1 MKKLFC
7 ILVFL
12 SAYQS
17 VLAQTSKADPTDV
30 QGWYGGTLD
39 INLPR
44 KWAAELDYQA
54 RYFNNVRT
62 FNGSYISVGAS
73 KELSDFL
80 SLQAEYRLA
89 LVSGLTSHRVS
100 VGAEA
105 SQQFG
110 ELDISLRALIQN
122 RVQDFD
128 DATISNDHSGY
139 WRVRLGAKINLV
151 KKLNM
156 YVKTEP
162 IMKFGGVYFID
173 NWRNTIGL
181 KYKFSKQLKLD
192 AYYIYRPDFAK
203 ATYNRLFHIN
213 GLSLIYSLKSNGPK
227 NPKIG

>member
-139 WRVRLGAKINLV
+139 WRVRLGAKVNLV

-156 YVKTEP
+156 YVQTEP

-173 NWRNTIGL
+173 NWRNTIGF
-181 KYKFSKQLKLD
+181 KYKLSKHLKLD

-213 GLSLIYSLKSNGPK
+213 GVSLIYSLKSNGPK
-227 NPKIG
+227 NPKKS

>member
-1 MKKLFC
+1 MKKVFC
-7 ILVFL
+7 ILVFFC
-12 SAYQS
+12 AYQS
-17 VLAQTSKADPTDV
+17 VLAQTSKADPTDI

-73 KELSDFL
+73 KEIANFL

-89 LVSGLTSHRVS
+89 LVSGLSSHRVS

-110 ELDISLRALIQN
+110 EVDISLRALIQN

-139 WRVRLGAKINLV
+139 WRVRLGAKFGLV
-151 KKLNM
+151 KKLDM
-156 YVKTEP
+156 YVQTEP

-173 NWRNTIGL
+173 NWRNTIGF

-213 GLSLIYSLKSNGPK
+213 GVSLIYSLKPNGPK

>member
-1 MKKLFC
+1 MKKLFV
-7 ILVFL
+7 ILVFIA
-12 SAYQS
+12 AYQS
-17 VLAQTSKADPTDV
+17 VFAQTSKADPTDV

-54 RYFNNVRT
+54 RYFNNIRT

-73 KELSDFL
+73 KEVADFL

-89 LVSGLTSHRVS
+89 LVSGITSHRFS

-105 SQQFG
+105 SQ
-110 ELDISLRALIQN
+110 ELGPVDISLRALIQN
-122 RVQDFD
+122 RIQDFD
-128 DATISNDHSGY
+128 DATVQNDKSGY
-139 WRVRLGAKINLV
+139 WRVRLGAKFGLV
-151 KKLNM
+151 KKLDM
-156 YVKTEP
+156 YVQTEP

-173 NWRNTIGL
+173 NWRNTVGF
-181 KYKFSKQLKLD
+181 KYKINKQLKLD

-213 GLSLIYSLKSNGPK
+213 GISLSYSLKPNGPK

>member
-139 WRVRLGAKINLV
+139 WRVRLGAKVNLV

-156 YVKTEP
+156 YMQTEP
-162 IMKFGGVYFID
+162 IMKFGGVYFVD

-213 GLSLIYSLKSNGPK
+213 GVSIIYSLKSNGPK
-227 NPKIG
+227 NPKIF

>member
-12 SAYQS
+12 GAYQF

-39 INLPR
+39 FNLPR
-44 KWAAELDYQA
+44 KWTAELDYQA

-73 KELSDFL
+73 KEVSDFL
-80 SLQAEYRLA
+80 VLQAEYRLA

-100 VGAEA
+100 IGAEA

-110 ELDISLRALIQN
+110 EVGISLRALIQN

-139 WRVRLGAKINLV
+139 WRVRLGAKVNLV

-156 YVKTEP
+156 YVQTEP

-181 KYKFSKQLKLD
+181 KYKLSKQLKLD

-213 GLSLIYSLKSNGPK
+213 GVSLIYSLKPNGPK

>member
-12 SAYQS
+12 GAYQF

-39 INLPR
+39 FNLPR
-44 KWAAELDYQA
+44 KWTAELDYQA

-73 KELSDFL
+73 KEILDFL

-89 LVSGLTSHRVS
+89 LVSRLSSHRVS

-110 ELDISLRALIQN
+110 EVDISLRALIQN

-151 KKLNM
+151 KKLKM
-156 YVKTEP
+156 YVQTEP

-181 KYKFSKQLKLD
+181 KYKLNKQLKLD
-192 AYYIYRPDFAK
+192 AFYTYRPDFAK
-203 ATYNRLFHIN
+203 ATYNRFFHIN
-213 GLSLIYSLKSNGPK
+213 GVSIIYSLKSNGPK
-227 NPKIG
+227 NPKIF

>member
-139 WRVRLGAKINLV
+139 WRVRLGAKVNLV

-156 YVKTEP
+156 YVQTEP
-162 IMKFGGVYFID
+162 IMKFGGVYFVD

-213 GLSLIYSLKSNGPK
+213 GVSIIYSLKSNGPK
-227 NPKIG
+227 NPKIF

>member
-1 MKKLFC
+1 MKKLSC

-73 KELSDFL
+73 KEILDFL

-110 ELDISLRALIQN
+110 ELGICLRALIQN

-128 DATISNDHSGY
+128 DATISNDHNGY
-139 WRVRLGAKINLV
+139 WRVRLGAKVNLV

-156 YVKTEP
+156 YVQTEP
-162 IMKFGGVYFID
+162 IMKFGGVYFVD

-213 GLSLIYSLKSNGPK
+213 GVSIIYSLKPNGPK
-227 NPKIG
+227 NPKIF

>member
-1 MKKLFC
+1 MKKLSC

-73 KELSDFL
+73 KEILDFL

-139 WRVRLGAKINLV
+139 WRVRLGAKVNLV

-156 YVKTEP
+156 YVQTEP
-162 IMKFGGVYFID
+162 IMKFGGVYFVD

-213 GLSLIYSLKSNGPK
+213 GVSIIYSLKPNGPK
-227 NPKIG
+227 NPKIF

>member
-73 KELSDFL
+73 KEILDFL

-139 WRVRLGAKINLV
+139 WRVRLGAKVNLV

-156 YVKTEP
+156 YVQTEP
-162 IMKFGGVYFID
+162 IMKFGGVYFVD

-213 GLSLIYSLKSNGPK
+213 GVSLIYSLKSNGHK

>member
-73 KELSDFL
+73 KEILDFL

-128 DATISNDHSGY
+128 DATVQNDKSGY
-139 WRVRLGAKINLV
+139 WRVRLGAKFGLI

-156 YVKTEP
+156 YVQTEP

-213 GLSLIYSLKSNGPK
+213 GVSLIYSLKPNGPK
-227 NPKIG
+227 NPKIF

>member
-73 KELSDFL
+73 KEILDFL

-139 WRVRLGAKINLV
+139 WRVRLGAKVNLV

-156 YVKTEP
+156 YVQTEP
-162 IMKFGGVYFID
+162 IMKFGGVYFVD

-213 GLSLIYSLKSNGPK
+213 GVSLIYSLKSNGPK

>member
-7 ILVFL
+7 ILVFFG
-12 SAYQS
+12 AYQS

-30 QGWYGGTLD
+30 QGWFGGTLD
-39 INLPR
+39 INLPH
-44 KWAAELDYQA
+44 KWSAELDYQA

-73 KELSDFL
+73 KEVSDFF

-89 LVSGLTSHRVS
+89 LVSGITSHRFS
-100 VGAEA
+100 IGAEA
-105 SQQFG
+105 SH
-110 ELDISLRALIQN
+110 ELGPVDISLRALIQN
-122 RVQDFD
+122 RIQDFD
-128 DATISNDHSGY
+128 DATVQNDKSGY
-139 WRVRLGAKINLV
+139 WRVRLGAKFGLI
-151 KKLNM
+151 KKLDM
-156 YVKTEP
+156 YVQTEP

-173 NWRNTIGL
+173 NWRNTIGF
-181 KYKFSKQLKLD
+181 KYKLSKKLKLD

-213 GLSLIYSLKSNGPK
+213 GVSLIYSLKPNGPK

>member
-1 MKKLFC
+1 MKKLFF

-12 SAYQS
+12 AESQS

-54 RYFNNVRT
+54 RYFNNIRT

-73 KELSDFL
+73 KELADFL

-89 LVSGLTSHRVS
+89 LVSGVTSHRFS

-105 SQQFG
+105 SQ
-110 ELDISLRALIQN
+110 ELGPVDLSLRALIQN
-122 RVQDFD
+122 RIQDFD
-128 DATISNDHSGY
+128 DATVQNDKSGY
-139 WRVRLGAKINLV
+139 WRVRLGAKFGLV
-151 KKLNM
+151 KKLDM
-156 YVKTEP
+156 YVQTEP

-173 NWRNTIGL
+173 NWRNTVGF
-181 KYKFSKQLKLD
+181 KYKITKQLKLD

-203 ATYNRLFHIN
+203 ATYNRFYHIN
-213 GLSLIYSLKSNGPK
+213 GISLIYSLKPNGPK

>member
-1 MKKLFC
+1 MKKLFL

-12 SAYQS
+12 GGYQS

-44 KWAAELDYQA
+44 KWSAELDYQA
-54 RYFNNVRT
+54 RYFNNIRT
-62 FNGSYISVGAS
+62 FNGSYISFGAS
-73 KELSDFL
+73 KELSDFF

-89 LVSGLTSHRVS
+89 LVSGLSSHRVS
-100 VGAEA
+100 VGAQA
-105 SQQFG
+105 SY
-110 ELDISLRALIQN
+110 ELGSVDISLRALIQN
-122 RVQDFD
+122 RIQDFD
-128 DATISNDHSGY
+128 DATVQNDKSGY
-139 WRVRLGAKINLV
+139 WRVRLGAKVNLV

-156 YVKTEP
+156 YVQTEP

-173 NWRNTIGL
+173 NWRNTIGF

-213 GLSLIYSLKSNGPK
+213 GVSLIYSLKPNGPK

>member
-30 QGWYGGTLD
+30 QGRYGGTLD

-73 KELSDFL
+73 KEILDFL
-80 SLQAEYRLA
+80 SLQVEYRLA

-139 WRVRLGAKINLV
+139 WRVRLGAKFGLI
-151 KKLNM
+151 KKLDM

-173 NWRNTIGL
+173 NWRNTLGF
-181 KYKFSKQLKLD
+181 KYKIKKHLKLD

-213 GLSLIYSLKSNGPK
+213 GVSIIYSLKSNGPK
-227 NPKIG
+227 NPKIF

>member
-73 KELSDFL
+73 KEILDFL

-139 WRVRLGAKINLV
+139 WRVRLGAKFGLI
-151 KKLNM
+151 KKLDM

-173 NWRNTIGL
+173 NWRNTLGF
-181 KYKFSKQLKLD
+181 KYKIKKHLKLD

-203 ATYNRLFHIN
+203 ATYNRFFHIN
-213 GLSLIYSLKSNGPK
+213 GVSIIYSLKPNGPK
-227 NPKIG
+227 NPKIF

>member
-54 RYFNNVRT
+54 RYFNNIRT

-73 KELSDFL
+73 KEILDFL

-139 WRVRLGAKINLV
+139 WRVRLGAKVNLV
-151 KKLNM
+151 KKLNV
-156 YVKTEP
+156 YVQTEP
-162 IMKFGGVYFID
+162 IMKFGGVYFVD

-213 GLSLIYSLKSNGPK
+213 GVSIIYSLKSNGPK
-227 NPKIG
+227 NPKIF

>member
-73 KELSDFL
+73 KEILDFL

-139 WRVRLGAKINLV
+139 WRVRLGAKVNLV

-156 YVKTEP
+156 YVQTEP
-162 IMKFGGVYFID
+162 IMKFGGVYFVD

-213 GLSLIYSLKSNGPK
+213 GVSIIYSLKPNGPK
-227 NPKIG
+227 NPKIF

>member
-227 NPKIG
+227 NPKKS